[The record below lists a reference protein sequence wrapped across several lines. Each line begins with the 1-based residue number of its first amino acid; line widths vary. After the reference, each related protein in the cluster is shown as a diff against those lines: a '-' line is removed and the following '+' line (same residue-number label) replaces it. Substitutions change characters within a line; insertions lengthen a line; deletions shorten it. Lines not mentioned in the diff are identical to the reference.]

1 MASESLCSATPQHQ
15 RNPLGSNQRSRE
27 DGREI
32 ELLKS
37 RVAELERKFDE
48 IRNEVRQLM
57 AKLEMLQRT
66 IDQRNQQVEPLEN
79 EMQLQVRHV
88 IFLFI
93 CLHYKD
99 FQIYKAL
106 LSITG

>member
-1 MASESLCSATPQHQ
+1 MASESLCSALSQH
-15 RNPLGSNQRSRE
+15 RRSPLGSNQPSKQ

-37 RVAELERKFDE
+37 RVAELERIFDE
-48 IRNEVRQLM
+48 SRNEVRQ
-57 AKLEMLQRT
+57 T

-99 FQIYKAL
+99 FQIYKA
-106 LSITG
+106 